1 MHPKYTPSSP
11 RKPSLDP
18 STLVEQ
24 LNNLLT
30 SLNVPIPL
38 ISPTDLTPG
47 LLIAILESILGMRI
61 PLIERTGS
69 VSPELNHSRTAH
81 ASTSNSAPSSA
92 SRAAKV
98 QNMKVFLGVLETDII
113 KRDVGLSELD
123 PRRLAD
129 GEWDEVLFVAE
140 LLCWIG
146 RRMGYIPK
154 AKSRNG
160 EHSRMDESAYIP
172 RRRRTD
178 STATPKAEPRTPS
191 PTRRKAS
198 QRHPPMPLSPKSQLD
213 LDAESLFH
221 PSSSATGTIPHSTT
235 TTTTTTNG
243 RHPGSQRTL
252 SPFLHPS
259 SREESVTSVHDP
271 NASFLHNPN
280 NPANN
285 YDTEDDE
292 VLSSVSDVLGNLS
305 PLKQLNR
312 RAAQPQ
318 VHVHPQPQ
326 CIHEVELEL
335 PMTSLLFSQD
345 TSQVGPTS
353 PTSPE
358 SPSPRRPRSRRNPSP
373 ESFMLQDDLSFHS
386 NQSPNTSVRFTG
398 YIEPVDEDE
407 EVASFELSRSISST
421 ASALASASRPRDNA
435 KKRRSRAEAV
445 KNQYSRTLELLNER
459 ARLLTQ
465 LAELKNSHG

>member
-1 MHPKYTPSSP
+1 MHPKYAPTSL
-11 RKPSLDP
+11 RKPSLDS

-24 LNNLLT
+24 LNTLLT

-38 ISPTDLTPG
+38 ISPTDLTPS

-61 PLIERTGS
+61 PLIERSGS
-69 VSPELNHSRTAH
+69 PSPELNHARTPH
-81 ASTSNSAPSSA
+81 ASTSNSISA
-92 SRAAKV
+92 STSTPGSTSRTAKV

-154 AKSRNG
+154 TRGRNG

-172 RRRRTD
+172 RRRQAD
-178 STATPKAEPRTPS
+178 SAATPRAEPRTPS
-191 PTRRKAS
+191 PTHRRAP
-198 QRHPPMPLSPKSQLD
+198 QRRPPVPLSPKSQLD

-221 PSSSATGTIPHSTT
+221 PSSSATGTIPYSTTTT

-243 RHPGSQRTL
+243 RHSWSQPTL
-252 SPFLHPS
+252 SPFLRPS
-259 SREESVTSVHDP
+259 SREESITSIHDP
-271 NASFLHNPN
+271 NGSHLDDNHNPT
-280 NPANN
+280 NN

-292 VLSSVSDVLGNLS
+292 ILSSVSDVLGNLS
-305 PLKQLNR
+305 PFKQLNDER
-312 RAAQPQ
+312 CTPSLN
-318 VHVHPQPQ
+318 PN
-326 CIHEVELEL
+326 CILN
-335 PMTSLLFSQD
+335 
-345 TSQVGPTS
+345 
-353 PTSPE
+353 
-358 SPSPRRPRSRRNPSP
+358 RNPSHTRYLSRKNSVP
-373 ESFMLQDDLSFHS
+373 ESFVPLEDSFRLSA

-421 ASALASASRPRDNA
+421 ASALASSSAHTSRARSRD
-435 KKRRSRAEAV
+435 KKRYSHAEAV
-445 KNQYSRTLELLNER
+445 QTQYSRTLELLNER